1 MGPGHCRGF
10 SLQKGNSLRTQPE
23 IVLLERETGRQVL
36 RSCRSEGDE
45 QGVHRWL
52 PNPGVRGVQSGS
64 MTFGTKSFGGSRADV
79 WEIH

>member
-36 RSCRSEGDE
+36 RSYRSEGDE
-45 QGVHRWL
+45 W
-52 PNPGVRGVQSGS
+52 SGS
-64 MTFGTKSFGGSRADV
+64 MTFETKSFGGSRADV